1 MVQET
6 AYIVPY
12 VHNVLID
19 NPVLNTSCTH
29 LLRAQDRQTPTLCV
43 DSAR

>member
-12 VHNVLID
+12 VHNALIN
-19 NPVLNTSCTH
+19 NPVLWPEGRPQSQ
-29 LLRAQDRQTPTLCV
+29 A
-43 DSAR
+43 

>member
-19 NPVLNTSCTH
+19 N
-29 LLRAQDRQTPTLCV
+29 RAQYVLQEPTESTR
-43 DSAR
+43 SAEAYTM